1 MLLVLG
7 QLKQFDFISS
17 APFIGLNFTDTD
29 QQPIMYISQYRA
41 NIYAASIIML
51 I

>member
-7 QLKQFDFISS
+7 QIKLFDFILS
-17 APFIGLNFTDTD
+17 ATFIGLNFTDAD

-41 NIYAASIIML
+41 NIYPASIIMR